1 MVRNNHFTE
10 NRKTLD
16 KLLRSENNEGGG
28 IPLSDILVN
37 MRFWASVENVL
48 IVVSDMVEGK
58 SHIIA
63 GGFARNLD
71 IGEYRQENS
80 IWESRI
86 LFLMSPEEQDDKYI
100 AELRFFHYLR
110 HLPKSKKRDYYLM
123 SKLRFRFT
131 DGGIHDVLHR
141 MYYIFDDEGEDLR
154 YAICI
159 YGPLPFDFKGKSFA
173 VNSVTGIKEELT
185 ASGNDSILSR
195 RERQII
201 AMIDM
206 GMKSGEIAGQL
217 NISIHTVSRHR
228 QEIIGKLQ
236 VKNTHEACRL
246 AKSMGL
252 IE

>member
-16 KLLRSENNEGGG
+16 RLLRPENSVESG
-28 IPLSDILVN
+28 IPLSDIIAD
-37 MRFWASVENVL
+37 MRFRARVENVL
-48 IVVSDMVEGK
+48 IVVSDMAEGK

-71 IGEYRQENS
+71 IGEYQQENS
-80 IWESRI
+80 IWESKI
-86 LFLMSPEEQDDKYI
+86 LSLMSAEEQEEKYI

-110 HLPKSKKRDYYLM
+110 HLPKSKKTDYYLV
-123 SKLRFRFT
+123 SKLRFRFA
-131 DGGIHDVLHR
+131 DGDIHDVLHR
-141 MYYIFDDEGEDLR
+141 MYYIYDDNREYLR

-159 YGPLPFDFKGKSFA
+159 YGPLTFDFKGKSFA
-173 VNSVTGIKEELT
+173 VNSITGIKEELT
-185 ASGNDSILSR
+185 ASGNDSVLSR
-195 RERQII
+195 RERQILT
-201 AMIDM
+201 MIDT
-206 GMKSGEIAGQL
+206 GMKSAEIAGQL

-236 VKNTHEACRL
+236 VKNTHEACRI

-252 IE
+252 L

>member
-1 MVRNNHFTE
+1 MVRNNHFTA
-10 NRKTLD
+10 NRKELD
-16 KLLRSENNEGGG
+16 RLLRTESESGCCV
-28 IPLSDILVN
+28 PLPDILAN
-37 MRFWASVENVL
+37 MRFWADIENVL
-48 IVVSDMVEGK
+48 VVVSDMADGK

-71 IGEYRQENS
+71 IGEYQQENS
-80 IWESRI
+80 IWESKI
-86 LFLMSPEEQDDKYI
+86 LSLMSADEQEEKYI

-110 HLPKSKKRDYYLM
+110 HLPKSKKTDYYLM
-123 SKLRFRFT
+123 SKLRLRFA
-131 DGGIHDVLHR
+131 DGYIHEVLHR
-141 MYYIFDDEGEDLR
+141 MYYIFDEDVENLR

-185 ASGNDSILSR
+185 ASANSSILSR
-195 RERQII
+195 RECQIL
-201 AMIDM
+201 AMIDT
-206 GMKSGEIAGQL
+206 GMRSAEIACQL

-236 VKNTHEACRL
+236 VKNTHEACRI

-252 IE
+252 L

>member
-16 KLLRSENNEGGG
+16 RLLRPENSVEGG
-28 IPLSDILVN
+28 IPLSDIIAD
-37 MRFWASVENVL
+37 MRFRARVENVL
-48 IVVSDMVEGK
+48 IVVSDMAEGK

-71 IGEYRQENS
+71 IGEYQQENS
-80 IWESRI
+80 IWESKI
-86 LFLMSPEEQDDKYI
+86 LSLMSAEEQEEKYI

-110 HLPKSKKRDYYLM
+110 HLPKSKKTDYYLV
-123 SKLRFRFT
+123 SKLRFRFA
-131 DGGIHDVLHR
+131 DGDIHDVLHR
-141 MYYIFDDEGEDLR
+141 MYYIYDDNREYLR

-159 YGPLPFDFKGKSFA
+159 YGPLTFDFKGKSFA
-173 VNSVTGIKEELT
+173 VNSITGIKEELT
-185 ASGNDSILSR
+185 ASGNDSVLSR
-195 RERQII
+195 RERQILT
-201 AMIDM
+201 MIDT
-206 GMKSGEIAGQL
+206 GMKSAEIAGQL

-236 VKNTHEACRL
+236 VKNTHEACRI

-252 IE
+252 L

>member
-1 MVRNNHFTE
+1 MVRNNHFTK

-16 KLLRSENNEGGG
+16 RLLRSDKKADRC
-28 IPLSDILVN
+28 IPLSDIIVN
-37 MRFWASVENVL
+37 MRFWARVENVL

-63 GGFARNLD
+63 GGFARNFD
-71 IGEYRQENS
+71 IGEYQQENS

-86 LFLMSPEEQDDKYI
+86 LSLMAPEEQEGKYI

-110 HLPKSKKRDYYLM
+110 HLPKSRKTDYYLM
-123 SKLRFRFT
+123 SKLRFRFI
-131 DGGIHDVLHR
+131 DGDIHEVLHR
-141 MYYIFDDEGEDLR
+141 MYYIFDENGENLR
-154 YAICI
+154 FAICI
-159 YGPLPFDFKGKSFA
+159 YGPLPFDFKGKSFT
-173 VNSVTGIKEELT
+173 VNSVSGIKEELT
-185 ASGNDSILSR
+185 ASGSNSILSR
-195 RERQII
+195 RECQIL
-201 AMIDM
+201 AMIDT
-206 GMKSGEIAGQL
+206 GMKSAEIADRL

-252 IE
+252 L